1 MMFNLPRFGIEEE
14 FFLCDPETRGI
25 IRRTTRAFDRDSRR
39 VLADRASRELLQSQ
53 MEVKTPILS
62 SIDSA
67 REALAVGRHALL
79 QVAND
84 HEMTILSS
92 GTHPLAQWRG
102 QLVTDARR
110 YEQMLDDFRIIAQ
123 RNLLSGLH
131 VHVEVP
137 SDLDRIQLMNGI
149 MQWLPLFLALTASSP
164 YWARQDTGLMSYRQ
178 SAYDEWPRTGIPRL
192 FRDESEYRR
201 YVGALRKAR
210 AIKDESFIWWAIR
223 PSAKFP
229 TLELR
234 ITDACPM
241 LDDALCIAQL
251 FRVVVFQQ
259 SLALRDSPATEPDG
273 IARLL
278 IEENRWRAK
287 RFGEKSVFI
296 DLESGDNVGL
306 EQFFERLVAA
316 NAGAIEQLKAAAAV
330 ERARHIITSGT
341 SASRQRAV
349 YDHARAS
356 RLTHRQALVRV
367 TDALLAET
375 RLLD

>member
-84 HEMTILSS
+84 HDMTILSS

-123 RNLLSGLH
+123 RNLLCGLH

-259 SLALRDSPATEPDG
+259 SLALRDGPATEPDG